1 MKKFELKKIVQES
14 LQNIC
19 ETARAEM
26 SHRLKEDCG
35 LDSLSLVAVIVDMGE
50 RLDITFD
57 DGDLDPAKLITVSDL
72 VELAWKSI

>member
-1 MKKFELKKIVQES
+1 MIEVEVRRMLSFMAVKFM
-14 LQNIC
+14 
-19 ETARAEM
+19 AM
-26 SHRLKEDCG
+26 
-35 LDSLSLVAVIVDMGE
+35 VAVIVDMEE

>member
-35 LDSLSLVAVIVDMGE
+35 LDSLSLVAVIVDMEE

-57 DGDLDPAKLITVSDL
+57 EGDLDSAKLITVSDL

>member
-1 MKKFELKKIVQES
+1 MRSASITGRLPSMKS
-14 LQNIC
+14 
-19 ETARAEM
+19 AM
-26 SHRLKEDCG
+26 
-35 LDSLSLVAVIVDMGE
+35 DSLSLVAVIVDMEE

>member
-19 ETARAEM
+19 RTARAEM

-35 LDSLSLVAVIVDMGE
+35 LDSLSLVAVIVDMEE

-57 DGDLDPAKLITVSDL
+57 DGDLDPAKLINGFGFG
-72 VELAWKSI
+72 ELAWKSI